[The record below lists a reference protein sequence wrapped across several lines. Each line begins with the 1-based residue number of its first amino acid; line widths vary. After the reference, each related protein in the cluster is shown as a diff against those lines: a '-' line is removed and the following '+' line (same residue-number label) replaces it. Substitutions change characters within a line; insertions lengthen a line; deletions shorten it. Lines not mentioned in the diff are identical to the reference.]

1 MSLSQEEL
9 KKLHTE
15 CLKLPEGKNYRADDY
30 IINLFVTVLDFQMKM
45 GTLFTNISNCQE
57 NSQFPYRKLCLK

>member
-45 GTLFTNISNCQE
+45 GTSYI
-57 NSQFPYRKLCLK
+57 PPVKKK